1 MSQKEAAPMRSKW
14 GIVVMIIALV
24 ASLTALM
31 VISGCPAEQEE
42 VIVPEEPMPEPPPVE
57 EPAPA
62 EGADAPAEGVEAPA
76 EGAEVPAEGAEAPA
90 EGADVPPPPPT
101 D

>member
-42 VIVPEEPMPEPPPVE
+42 VIVPEEPMPEPPPVNEPAPVE

-76 EGAEVPAEGAEAPA
+76 EGAEAPA

>member
-1 MSQKEAAPMRSKW
+1 MRSKW

-42 VIVPEEPMPEPPPVE
+42 VIVPEEPMPEPVE

-62 EGADAPAEGVEAPA
+62 EGADAPAEGVEAPAEGVEAPA